1 MYKYLFPFDLIMITI
16 HYNAMTRPLSS
27 IYRSPDLPTIVN
39 QFLLSIE
46 DRVVQVK
53 PVEVNNGE
61 SSQTD
66 DEVGNVF

>member
-1 MYKYLFPFDLIMITI
+1 MITI
-16 HYNAMTRPLSS
+16 HFNAMTRPFSS

-39 QFLLSIE
+39 QFLLSSGAEIE
-46 DRVVQVK
+46 DRVVHVK

>member
-1 MYKYLFPFDLIMITI
+1 
-16 HYNAMTRPLSS
+16 MTRPLSS

-53 PVEVNNGE
+53 PVEENNAE

-66 DEVGNVF
+66 DEVGNVIM